1 VGSDPF
7 LVKIKTGVL
16 SRQGHLEL
24 VQMALITVEGLKGV
38 NHRPDF
44 PDKGQALQEIL
55 NPEDK
60 LKGVGVL
67 AERDGTITEHLFPC
81 ERQEV
86 EPALAIIQEHSEEA
100 NFLLDFL
107 DKELDL

>member
-1 VGSDPF
+1 
-7 LVKIKTGVL
+7 
-16 SRQGHLEL
+16 
-24 VQMALITVEGLKGV
+24 MALITVEGLKGV

-67 AERDGTITEHLFPC
+67 ATSDGTIMEHPFPYG
-81 ERQEV
+81 RLEV
-86 EPALAIIQEHSEEA
+86 ELALAIIQEH
-100 NFLLDFL
+100 
-107 DKELDL
+107 